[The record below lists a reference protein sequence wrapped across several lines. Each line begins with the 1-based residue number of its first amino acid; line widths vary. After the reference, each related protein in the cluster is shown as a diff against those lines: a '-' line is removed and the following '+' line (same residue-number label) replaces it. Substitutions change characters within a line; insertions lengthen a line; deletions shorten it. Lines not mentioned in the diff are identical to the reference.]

1 MSMKENVDFVK
12 DELNSE
18 EKFLESVVKVE
29 SFYKKYKALIIGLV
43 SIIVIAVIAISINTY
58 NNEKNTIAANIA
70 FDKVIAD
77 PKDTQA
83 LNTLKETNNK
93 LYQVALY
100 LQAKKDG
107 DYPDTKIPY
116 LKELSEYEKALTNKD
131 VAKLNTLSMQSD
143 FLLKEFA
150 IFNKA
155 LVLANEGKY
164 KEAKIALNL
173 IPKSSK
179 ASELS
184 LLLQHHL
191 LTK

>member
-1 MSMKENVDFVK
+1 MKENVDFVK

-29 SFYKKYKALIIGLV
+29 SFYKKYKTLIIGLV
-43 SIIVIAVIAISINTY
+43 SIIVIILIVMGVNNY
-58 NNEKNTIAANIA
+58 NNEKNTIASNIA

-77 PKDTQA
+77 PKDTEA
-83 LNTLKETNNK
+83 LNTLKELNTK
-93 LYQVALY
+93 LYEVALY
-100 LQAKKDG
+100 LQAKKNG
-107 DYPDTKIPY
+107 NYPDTNIPY
-116 LKELSEYEKALTNKD
+116 LKELSEYKKALTNKD
-131 VAKLNTLSMQSD
+131 IAKLNTLSMQSD

-155 LVLANEGKY
+155 LILVNEGKY

-173 IPKSSK
+173 IQKSSK
-179 ASELS
+179 AFELS
-184 LLLQHHL
+184 KLLQHHL

>member
-1 MSMKENVDFVK
+1 MSIKENVDFVK

-29 SFYKKYKALIIGLV
+29 SFYKRYKALIIGLG
-43 SIIVIAVIAISINTY
+43 SIAVVAIIAISINNY
-58 NNEKNTIAANIA
+58 NNEKNKIAANIA

-77 PKDTQA
+77 PKDIEA

-93 LYQVALY
+93 LYEVAMY

-107 DYPDTKIPY
+107 NYPATNIPY
-116 LKELSEYEKALTNKD
+116 LKELSEYKKALTNKN
-131 VAKLNTLSMQSD
+131 VEKLNTLSMQSD

-150 IFNKA
+150 IFNRA
-155 LVLANEGKY
+155 LVLVEQGKY
-164 KEAKIALNL
+164 EEAKVALKL
-173 IPKSSK
+173 IPQSSK

-184 LLLQHHL
+184 KLLEHYL